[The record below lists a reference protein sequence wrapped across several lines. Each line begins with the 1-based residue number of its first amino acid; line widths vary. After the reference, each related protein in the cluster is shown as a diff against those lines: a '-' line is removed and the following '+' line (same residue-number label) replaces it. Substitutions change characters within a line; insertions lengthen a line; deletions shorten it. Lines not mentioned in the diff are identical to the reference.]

1 MLRHDT
7 LSFQIKKYATAKLVT
22 AAHSNEIA
30 GEMMYWPK
38 YVLKT
43 HLEKTQ
49 STTVSTIVP
58 KRLDAENSANLLTN
72 LSHGLVITLSFGRQT
87 YGKNVNI
94 WIKSQSIQ

>member
-1 MLRHDT
+1 M
-7 LSFQIKKYATAKLVT
+7 KLVT

-43 HLEKTQ
+43 HLENTQ

-58 KRLDAENSANLLTN
+58 RRLDAENSANLLTK
-72 LSHGLVITLSFGRQT
+72 LSHGLLITLCFGRQT
-87 YGKNVNI
+87 YGKIVNI